1 MGLTQEKSFVIITED
16 KIGHNKLR
24 LYMLRYF
31 SKCFW
36 QTKNNDFL
44 FESPF
49 AKSTFF
55 TVYTTVIYSTN
66 ASSVSMDHYKH

>member
-1 MGLTQEKSFVIITED
+1 MGLTQEKSFVLITED

-24 LYMLRYF
+24 LYVALLFKM
-31 SKCFW
+31 FW

-44 FESPF
+44 FQSPF

-66 ASSVSMDHYKH
+66 ASSVSMDHYEH